1 LVIPSIFLSFIFLKY
16 CITLELISLFTL
28 LPKSQYKA
36 ESPRFDIFFIMP
48 CYTSSNKTMEININ
62 CDLGEKSKHHSNK
75 YDPDLLNIVNSA
87 NVACGYHAG
96 DDESMNQVVEI
107 SKKNGVS
114 IGAHPSFNDP
124 ENFGR
129 KRMNLSSTEIRKLII
144 DQYGILQEIASKHG
158 ENVTHIKPHGALN
171 NMACED
177 IDLAITLAKA
187 INEISK
193 DLIYL
198 VPTGSKMEEAAK
210 KLNMK
215 IACEI
220 FADRNYEDD
229 GNLVSRKKPNALI
242 TDPEE
247 AKKHVLSMVK
257 NQALN
262 CFSGKKIPCEIDSV
276 CIHGDN
282 ESSLATAKSIKNNLL
297 DNGLYLKPLNK
308 MKKFI

>member
-1 LVIPSIFLSFIFLKY
+1 MSI
-16 CITLELISLFTL
+16 
-28 LPKSQYKA
+28 
-36 ESPRFDIFFIMP
+36 
-48 CYTSSNKTMEININ
+48 EININ

-75 YDPDLLNIVNSA
+75 HDPDLLKIVNSA
-87 NVACGYHAG
+87 NIACGYHAG
-96 DDESMNQVVEI
+96 DKETMNKVVEI

-129 KRMNLSSTEIRKLII
+129 KRMNLSSSEIEKLII
-144 DQYGILQEIASKHG
+144 NQYEILQTISSNHG

-177 IDLAITLAKA
+177 INLATILAKVIKS
-187 INEISK
+187 INPE
-193 DLIYL
+193 LIYL
-198 VPTGSKMEEAAK
+198 VPTGSKMEQAAK
-210 KLNMK
+210 KLDMK

-242 TDPEE
+242 TDPEL

-262 CFSGKKIPCEIDSV
+262 CHSGKQIPCEIDSV

-282 ESSLATAKSIKNNLL
+282 LSSLNTAKAVKENLL
-297 DNGLYLKPLNK
+297 NNGLKLIALNK
-308 MKKFI
+308 M

>member
-1 LVIPSIFLSFIFLKY
+1 
-16 CITLELISLFTL
+16 
-28 LPKSQYKA
+28 
-36 ESPRFDIFFIMP
+36 
-48 CYTSSNKTMEININ
+48 MEININ
-62 CDLGEKSKHHSNK
+62 CDLGEKSKLHSNES
-75 YDPDLLNIVNSA
+75 DPELLKIVNSA
-87 NVACGYHAG
+87 NIACGYHAG
-96 DDESMNQVVEI
+96 DEDTMNEVIKI
-107 SKKNGVS
+107 SKNNGVS
-114 IGAHPSFNDP
+114 IGAHPSFKDP

-129 KRMNLSSTEIRKLII
+129 ERMNLSSSEIRKLII
-144 DQYGILQEIASKHG
+144 DQYEILENIAMKHG

-177 IDLAITLAKA
+177 LELATILAKA

-193 DLIYL
+193 ELIYL

-229 GNLVSRKKPNALI
+229 GNLVSRKKPHALI
-242 TDPEE
+242 TNPDE

-262 CFSGKKIPCEIDSV
+262 CHSGKQIPCEIDSI

-282 ESSLATAKSIKNNLL
+282 VSSLNTAKSIKLNLVE
-297 DNGLYLKPLNK
+297 NGLILKPLCT
-308 MKKFI
+308 MKKFN

>member
-1 LVIPSIFLSFIFLKY
+1 MLYLQK
-16 CITLELISLFTL
+16 L
-28 LPKSQYKA
+28 L
-36 ESPRFDIFFIMP
+36 
-48 CYTSSNKTMEININ
+48 MEININ

-75 YDPDLLNIVNSA
+75 HDPELLRIVNSA
-87 NVACGYHAG
+87 NVACGFHAG
-96 DDESMNQVVEI
+96 DEETMRQIITI

-129 KRMNLSSTEIRKLII
+129 SRMNLSTNEIKKLIF
-144 DQYGILQEIASKHG
+144 DQYEILQDIAIKQDEKVS
-158 ENVTHIKPHGALN
+158 HIKPHGALN

-177 IDLAITLAKA
+177 IELAMILAKT
-187 INEISK
+187 INEIDK

-242 TDPEE
+242 TDPEL
-247 AKKHVLSMVK
+247 AKLHVLSMVK
-257 NQALN
+257 NQAIN
-262 CFSGKKIPCEIDSV
+262 CHSGKQIPCEIDSV

-282 ESSLATAKSIKNNLL
+282 ESSLSTAKSIRDNLL
-297 DNGLYLKPLNK
+297 NNGLKLVSLNK
-308 MKKFI
+308 MEKFINV